1 MSSRDRQR
9 AVTTSTSEREVLES
23 FLDDLRDTIL
33 WKQEGLTR
41 EQALRSLVPSGTSLL
56 GIVKHLAFVERYW
69 FQDRFAGRDVS
80 FPWSEQDPDADW
92 RVEEWESPEGVADFY
107 RSEIA
112 QSRAVQADALGPDA
126 PSARGKP
133 VSLRW
138 VLVHMIEETAR
149 HAGHADL
156 LREAADGATGE

>member
-1 MSSRDRQR
+1 M
-9 AVTTSTSEREVLES
+9 TTSTSEREVLES

-69 FQDRFAGRDVS
+69 FQDRFAGRDVA

-107 RSEIA
+107 RSETA
-112 QSRAVQADALGPDA
+112 QSRAVQADAPGPDA
-126 PSARGKP
+126 LSARGKP

>member
-1 MSSRDRQR
+1 M
-9 AVTTSTSEREVLES
+9 TTSTSEREVLES

-69 FQDRFAGRDVS
+69 FQDRFAGRDVA

-107 RSEIA
+107 RSETA
-112 QSRAVQADALGPDA
+112 QSRAVQADAPGPDA
-126 PSARGKP
+126 LSSRGRP

-156 LREAADGATGE
+156 LREAADGATGD

>member
-1 MSSRDRQR
+1 MSSRDRHR

-23 FLDDLRDTIL
+23 FLDDLRGTIL

-41 EQALRSLVPSGTSLL
+41 EQALRSLVPSGISLL

-69 FQDRFAGRDVS
+69 FQDRFAGRDVA

-112 QSRAVQADALGPDA
+112 QSRAVQADAPGSDA

>member
-1 MSSRDRQR
+1 
-9 AVTTSTSEREVLES
+9 VTTSTSEREVLES

-69 FQDRFAGRDVS
+69 FQDRFAGRDVA

-107 RSEIA
+107 RSETA
-112 QSRAVQADALGPDA
+112 QSRAVQADAPGPDA
-126 PSARGKP
+126 LSSRGRP

-156 LREAADGATGE
+156 LREAADGATGD

>member
-1 MSSRDRQR
+1 MSSRDRHR
-9 AVTTSTSEREVLES
+9 AVTTSASEREVLES

-41 EQALRSLVPSGTSLL
+41 EQALRSLVPSGISLL

-69 FQDRFAGRDVS
+69 FQDRFAGRDVA

-112 QSRAVQADALGPDA
+112 QSRAVQADAPGSDA